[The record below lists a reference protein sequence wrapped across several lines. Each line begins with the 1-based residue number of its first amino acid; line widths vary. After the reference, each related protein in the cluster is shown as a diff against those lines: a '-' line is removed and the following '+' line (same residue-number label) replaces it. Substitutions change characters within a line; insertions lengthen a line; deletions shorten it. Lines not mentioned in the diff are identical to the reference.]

1 MQQSVLSAIPGRI
14 AMQPAERGATAP
26 GRRAA
31 PDWTVIA
38 PAAVTLAVMLWGITA
53 PAYWGDEADTVSA
66 ESRSLP
72 QLVRLLGHVDAVHG
86 LYYLLM
92 WPVVRVAGPGEFA
105 TRLPSAVAMAAAA
118 AGIAAIGRRL
128 ASRRIGLCAG
138 LVFAAMPVIGEQGHN
153 ARPYATV
160 TAAAVAASWLLVRAA
175 GDPRWR
181 WFAAYGGMLAVL
193 GYLELDALLLV
204 GAHAVA
210 LRQLAQADDPQ
221 ARRGTSRRWAAAAF
235 GAALAVAP
243 LVVFGWAQR
252 GQISW
257 IHRPGWA
264 DARAMLASLGGGP
277 PSLAAALWALA
288 AIGCATSLAAARG
301 RRGAGGWR
309 LARLALPWLA
319 LPPAAMLAISQAMPV
334 YNFRYVEF
342 CVPAL
347 ALLAG
352 LGLAALGRVW
362 RAGAAVLLVVL
373 AVPAQLAMRV
383 PGTGLRQAAS
393 ILAAAGRPGDAIVYP
408 GTDIPP
414 WYLAYPAGFARL
426 DNIGMARSPAVS
438 GRLYGVS
445 VPLDLL
451 KQREQHARRIWVVEM
466 ESWQDPA
473 RYLSSGFRLRHAWQL
488 DHGRLRIWLYQRE
501 PLATPAGSAARSGSA
516 VGQDSG
522 EPEAGQD
529 AGVEASHG
537 ADPVC
542 DALCGSISIPIIT
555 AAICGSSPP
564 SPKRRVPWRACLIPD
579 LRRSLLLRATPRRG
593 PGRPAHRSKARP

>member
-72 QLVRLLGHVDAVHG
+72 QLARLLGHVDAVHG

-92 WPVVRVAGPGEFA
+92 WPVVQVAGPGEFA

-128 ASRRIGLCAG
+128 ASRRTGLCAG

-153 ARPYATV
+153 ARPYAMV
-160 TAAAVAASWLLVRAA
+160 TAAAVAASWLLVRLA

-181 WFAAYGGMLAVL
+181 WFVAYGGMLVVL

-210 LRQLAQADDPQ
+210 LRQLAQADDPHT
-221 ARRGTSRRWAAAAF
+221 RRGTSRRWTAAAF

-264 DARAMLASLGGGP
+264 DAGAMLASLGGGP
-277 PSLAAALWALA
+277 LALAVAVWALA
-288 AIGCATSLAAARG
+288 AAGCATALAAARG

-319 LPPAAMLAISQAMPV
+319 LPPTAMLAISQAMPV

-362 RAGAAVLLVVL
+362 RAGAAVLLLAL
-373 AVPAQLAMRV
+373 AVPPQLAMRV

-488 DHGRLRIWLYQRE
+488 DYGRLRIWLYQRE

-516 VGQDSG
+516 VGQGSG

-529 AGVEASHG
+529 AGVEAGHG

-542 DALCGSISIPIIT
+542 DALCGRSRSR
-555 AAICGSSPP
+555 S
-564 SPKRRVPWRACLIPD
+564 
-579 LRRSLLLRATPRRG
+579 SLLPSAAPHHRHRREG
-593 PGRPAHRSKARP
+593 IRGGHA

>member
-1 MQQSVLSAIPGRI
+1 MQQAVRTAIPSR
-14 AMQPAERGATAP
+14 AAVRPAERGATP
-26 GRRAA
+26 TGRQAA
-31 PDWTVIA
+31 PDWTVIV
-38 PAAVTLAVMLWGITA
+38 PAIVTLAVMLWGITA
-53 PAYWGDEADTVSA
+53 PAYWADEADTVSA

-72 QLVRLLGHVDAVHG
+72 QLVQLLGHVDAVHG

-92 WPVVRVAGPGEFA
+92 WPVVQAAGPGEFA
-105 TRLPSAVAMAAAA
+105 TRIPSAVAMAAAA
-118 AGIAAIGRRL
+118 AGIAVIGRRL
-128 ASRRIGLCAG
+128 ASRRAGLCAG
-138 LVFAAMPVIGEQGHN
+138 LVFAAMPVISEQAHN
-153 ARPYATV
+153 ARPYAMV
-160 TAAAVAASWLLVRAA
+160 TAVAVAASWLLVRVAD
-175 GDPRWR
+175 DPRWR
-181 WFAAYGGMLAVL
+181 WSAAYGGMLAVL

-204 GAHAVA
+204 GAHALA
-210 LRQLAQADDPQ
+210 LRQLAQTDDPQ
-221 ARRGTSRRWAAAAF
+221 TRRGTSRRWAAAAL

-264 DARAMLASLGGGP
+264 DAGAMLASLGGGP
-277 PSLAAALWALA
+277 LALAIAVWALA
-288 AIGCATSLAAARG
+288 AAGCATALAARG

-319 LPPAAMLAISQAMPV
+319 IPPVATLAVSQAMPV
-334 YNFRYVEF
+334 YNFRYVVF

-352 LGLAALGRVW
+352 LGLAAVGRVW
-362 RAGAAVLLVVL
+362 RAGAVMLILAL

-393 ILAAAGRPGDAIVYP
+393 FLAAAGRPGDAIVYP

-451 KQREQHARRIWVVEM
+451 KQCEQHARRIWVVEM

-473 RYLSSGFRLRHAWQL
+473 RYLSSGFRLRRAWHL
-488 DHGRLRIWLYQRE
+488 DHGHLRIWLYQRE

-516 VGQDSG
+516 VGQGSG
-522 EPEAGQD
+522 E
-529 AGVEASHG
+529 
-537 ADPVC
+537 
-542 DALCGSISIPIIT
+542 
-555 AAICGSSPP
+555 
-564 SPKRRVPWRACLIPD
+564 RV
-579 LRRSLLLRATPRRG
+579 LL
-593 PGRPAHRSKARP
+593 

>member
-1 MQQSVLSAIPGRI
+1 MQQSVRTAIPGRT
-14 AMQPAERGATAP
+14 AVQPAERGATAR
-26 GRRAA
+26 GRGAA

-38 PAAVTLAVMLWGITA
+38 PAVVTLAVMLWGITA
-53 PAYWGDEADTVSA
+53 PAYWADEADTVSA

-86 LYYLLM
+86 LYYLLE
-92 WPVVRVAGPGEFA
+92 WPVVRVAGAGEFA

-128 ASRRIGLCAG
+128 ASRRTGLCAG

-153 ARPYATV
+153 ARPYAMV

-204 GAHAVA
+204 GAHALA
-210 LRQLAQADDPQ
+210 LRPLAQASDPQ
-221 ARRGTSRRWAAAAF
+221 TRRGTSRRWAATAF

-243 LVVFGWAQR
+243 LVAFGWAQR

-264 DARAMLASLGGGP
+264 DAGAMLASLGGGP
-277 PSLAAALWALA
+277 PALAVAVWALA
-288 AIGCATSLAAARG
+288 GVGCASALAAARG
-301 RRGAGGWR
+301 CRGAGGWL

-319 LPPAAMLAISQAMPV
+319 IPPVAMLAVSQAMPV
-334 YNFRYVEF
+334 YNFRYVVF

-352 LGLAALGRVW
+352 LGLAGLGRLW
-362 RAGAAVLLVVL
+362 RAGTAILILAL
-373 AVPAQLAMRV
+373 AVPAQLDMRV

-393 ILAAAGRPGDAIVYP
+393 ILAVAGRPGDAIVYP

-445 VPLDLL
+445 VPLALL
-451 KQREQHARRIWVVEM
+451 KLREQHAGRVWVFEM
-466 ESWQDPA
+466 DSWQDPA
-473 RYLSSGFRLRHAWQL
+473 RYLSSGYWLRHTWQL
-488 DHGRLRIWLYQRE
+488 DHGHLQIWLYQRE
-501 PLATPAGSAARSGSA
+501 PLAAPAGSAARSGSA
-516 VGQDSG
+516 VGQGSG
-522 EPEAGQD
+522 APEAGQD
-529 AGVEASHG
+529 AGVEAGHG
-537 ADPVC
+537 ADPVS
-542 DALCGSISIPIIT
+542 DA
-555 AAICGSSPP
+555 
-564 SPKRRVPWRACLIPD
+564 
-579 LRRSLLLRATPRRG
+579 
-593 PGRPAHRSKARP
+593 

>member
-72 QLVRLLGHVDAVHG
+72 QLARLLGHVDAVHG

-92 WPVVRVAGPGEFA
+92 WPVVRVAGVGEFA

-128 ASRRIGLCAG
+128 ASRRTGLCAG

-153 ARPYATV
+153 ARPYAMV
-160 TAAAVAASWLLVRAA
+160 TAAAVAASWLLVRLA

-181 WFAAYGGMLAVL
+181 WFVAYGGMLAVL

-204 GAHAVA
+204 GAHALA
-210 LRQLAQADDPQ
+210 LRPLAQASDPQ
-221 ARRGTSRRWAAAAF
+221 TRRGTSRRWAAAAF

-243 LVVFGWAQR
+243 LVAFGWAQR

-264 DARAMLASLGGGP
+264 DAGAMLASLGGGP
-277 PSLAAALWALA
+277 LALAVAVWALAGVGCASALAAAP
-288 AIGCATSLAAARG
+288 GS
-301 RRGAGGWR
+301 RGAGGW
-309 LARLALPWLA
+309 LVARLALPWLA
-319 LPPAAMLAISQAMPV
+319 IPPVAMLAVSQAMPV
-334 YNFRYVEF
+334 YNFRYVVF

-347 ALLAG
+347 ALLVG

-362 RAGAAVLLVVL
+362 RAGAAVLILAL

-393 ILAAAGRPGDAIVYP
+393 FLAAAGRPGDAIVYP

-445 VPLDLL
+445 VPLALL
-451 KQREQHARRIWVVEM
+451 KQREQHARRIWVVQM
-466 ESWQDPA
+466 GSWQNPA
-473 RYLSSGFRLRHAWQL
+473 GYLSSGFRLRSAWQSDDGNL
-488 DHGRLRIWLYQRE
+488 HIWLYQRE
-501 PLATPAGSAARSGSA
+501 PPAAPAGSARSEEHTSEL
-516 VGQDSG
+516 QSRRDL
-522 EPEAGQD
+522 
-529 AGVEASHG
+529 
-537 ADPVC
+537 VC
-542 DALCGSISIPIIT
+542 
-555 AAICGSSPP
+555 
-564 SPKRRVPWRACLIPD
+564 R
-579 LRRSLLLRATPRRG
+579 LLLEKKKKKEHT
-593 PGRPAHRSKARP
+593 

>member
-38 PAAVTLAVMLWGITA
+38 PAVVTLAVMLWGITA
-53 PAYWGDEADTVSA
+53 PAYWADEANTVSA

-86 LYYLLM
+86 LYYLLE
-92 WPVVRVAGPGEFA
+92 WPVVRVAGAGEFA

-128 ASRRIGLCAG
+128 ASRRTGLCAG

-153 ARPYATV
+153 ARPYAMV
-160 TAAAVAASWLLVRAA
+160 TAAAVAASWLLVRLA

-181 WFAAYGGMLAVL
+181 WFVAYGGMLAVL

-204 GAHAVA
+204 GAHALA
-210 LRQLAQADDPQ
+210 LRQLAQAEDPQ
-221 ARRGTSRRWAAAAF
+221 TRRGTTRRWAAAAF
-235 GAALAVAP
+235 AAGLAVAP

-264 DARAMLASLGGGP
+264 DAGAMLASLGGGP
-277 PSLAAALWALA
+277 LALAVAVWALA
-288 AIGCATSLAAARG
+288 AVGCATALAAARD

-309 LARLALPWLA
+309 LAQLALPWLTI
-319 LPPAAMLAISQAMPV
+319 PPVIMLAVSQAMPV
-334 YNFRYVEF
+334 YNFRYVLF

-362 RAGAAVLLVVL
+362 RAGAAILILAL
-373 AVPAQLAMRV
+373 AVPPQLTTRV
-383 PGTGLRQAAS
+383 PGTGMRQAAS
-393 ILAAAGRPGDAIVYP
+393 FLAAAKRPGDAIVYP

-426 DNIGMARSPAVS
+426 DNIGMARSPAAS

-445 VPLDLL
+445 VPLALL
-451 KQREQHARRIWVVEM
+451 KQREQHARRIWVVEV

-473 RYLSSGFRLRHAWQL
+473 RYLSSGFRLQHAWQL

-501 PLATPAGSAARSGSA
+501 PSAAPAGSAAHPRDQASG
-516 VGQDSG
+516 D
-522 EPEAGQD
+522 
-529 AGVEASHG
+529 
-537 ADPVC
+537 
-542 DALCGSISIPIIT
+542 
-555 AAICGSSPP
+555 
-564 SPKRRVPWRACLIPD
+564 
-579 LRRSLLLRATPRRG
+579 TPRRMNG
-593 PGRPAHRSKARP
+593 PLKGEQSVSSSALNVIKASGLAVR

>member
-38 PAAVTLAVMLWGITA
+38 PAIVTLAVMLWGITA
-53 PAYWGDEADTVSA
+53 PAYWADEMDTVSA

-72 QLVRLLGHVDAVHG
+72 QLVQLLGHVDAVHG

-92 WPVVRVAGPGEFA
+92 WPVVQAAGPGELA

-118 AGIAAIGRRL
+118 AGIAVIGRRL
-128 ASRRIGLCAG
+128 ASRRAGLCAG
-138 LVFAAMPVIGEQGHN
+138 LVFAAMPVISEQAHN
-153 ARPYATV
+153 ARPYAMV
-160 TAAAVAASWLLVRAA
+160 TAVAVAAGWLLVRVA
-175 GDPRWR
+175 DDQRWR
-181 WFAAYGGMLAVL
+181 WSAAYGGMLAVL

-204 GAHAVA
+204 GAHALA
-210 LRQLAQADDPQ
+210 LRQLAQTDDPQ
-221 ARRGTSRRWAAAAF
+221 TRRGTTQRWATAAF
-235 GAALAVAP
+235 VAVLAVAP
-243 LVVFGWAQR
+243 LVAFGWAQR

-257 IHRPGWA
+257 IRPPGWA
-264 DARAMLASLGGGP
+264 DADAMLASLGGGP
-277 PSLAAALWALA
+277 LALAVAVWALA
-288 AIGCATSLAAARG
+288 AVGCVTALASARD

-319 LPPAAMLAISQAMPV
+319 IPPTAMLAVSQAMPV
-334 YNFRYVEF
+334 YNFRYVLF

-362 RAGAAVLLVVL
+362 RAGAAILILAL
-373 AVPAQLAMRV
+373 AVPPQLTTRV
-383 PGTGLRQAAS
+383 PGTGMRQAAS
-393 ILAAAGRPGDAIVYP
+393 FLATAERPGDAIVYP

-426 DNIGMARSPAVS
+426 DNIGMARSPAAS

-445 VPLDLL
+445 VPLALL
-451 KQREQHARRIWVVEM
+451 KQREQHARRIWVVQM
-466 ESWQDPA
+466 GSWLNPA
-473 RYLSSGFRLRHAWQL
+473 RYLSSGYRLRHTWQL
-488 DHGRLRIWLYQRE
+488 DHGHLQIWLYQRE
-501 PLATPAGSAARSGSA
+501 PLAAPAGSAARSGSA
-516 VGQDSG
+516 VGQGSG

-529 AGVEASHG
+529 AGVEAGHG
-537 ADPVC
+537 AD
-542 DALCGSISIPIIT
+542 
-555 AAICGSSPP
+555 
-564 SPKRRVPWRACLIPD
+564 
-579 LRRSLLLRATPRRG
+579 
-593 PGRPAHRSKARP
+593 

>member
-53 PAYWGDEADTVSA
+53 PSYWGDEADTVSA

-128 ASRRIGLCAG
+128 ASRRTGLCAG

-153 ARPYATV
+153 ARPYAMV
-160 TAAAVAASWLLVRAA
+160 TAAAVAASWLLVRVA

-204 GAHAVA
+204 GAHALA
-210 LRQLAQADDPQ
+210 LRQLVQADDPQ

-243 LVVFGWAQR
+243 LVVVGWAQR

-264 DARAMLASLGGGP
+264 DAGAMLASLGGGP
-277 PSLAAALWALA
+277 LALAAAVWALA
-288 AIGCATSLAAARG
+288 AIGCATALAAARG

-319 LPPAAMLAISQAMPV
+319 IPPVAMLAVSQAMPV
-334 YNFRYVEF
+334 YNFRYVVF

-362 RAGAAVLLVVL
+362 RAGAVILILAL

-393 ILAAAGRPGDAIVYP
+393 FLAAAGRPGDAIVYP

-445 VPLDLL
+445 VPLAQL
-451 KQREQHARRIWVVEM
+451 KLREQHARRIWVFEM
-466 ESWQDPA
+466 DSWQDPA
-473 RYLSSGFRLRHAWQL
+473 RYLSSGYRLRHTWRL
-488 DHGRLRIWLYQRE
+488 DQGHLRIWLYQRE
-501 PLATPAGSAARSGSA
+501 PLATPAGPAARSGSA
-516 VGQDSG
+516 VGQGSG

-529 AGVEASHG
+529 AGVEAGHG
-537 ADPVC
+537 ADPVARQGQ
-542 DALCGSISIPIIT
+542 DQQPTRVAHAGLRVAGVE
-555 AAICGSSPP
+555 AE
-564 SPKRRVPWRACLIPD
+564 RRLAV
-579 LRRSLLLRATPRRG
+579 G
-593 PGRPAHRSKARP
+593 PGSDQPPGASPRDGGEEAGRQLGSLVRQR

>member
-1 MQQSVLSAIPGRI
+1 MQQAVRTAIPSR
-14 AMQPAERGATAP
+14 AAVQPAERSATVHGPGAV
-26 GRRAA
+26 
-31 PDWTVIA
+31 PDWTVIV
-38 PAAVTLAVMLWGITA
+38 PAIVTLAVMLWGITA
-53 PAYWGDEADTVSA
+53 PAYWADEADTVSA

-92 WPVVRVAGPGEFA
+92 WPVVQAAGPGELA

-118 AGIAAIGRRL
+118 AGIAVIGRRL
-128 ASRRIGLCAG
+128 ASRRAGLCAG
-138 LVFAAMPVIGEQGHN
+138 LVFAAMPVISEQAHN
-153 ARPYATV
+153 ARPYAMV
-160 TAAAVAASWLLVRAA
+160 TAVAVAAGWLLVRVAD
-175 GDPRWR
+175 DPRWR
-181 WFAAYGGMLAVL
+181 WSAAYGGMLAVL
-193 GYLELDALLLV
+193 GYLELDALVLV
-204 GAHAVA
+204 GAHALA
-210 LRQLAQADDPQ
+210 LRQLAQTDDPQ
-221 ARRGTSRRWAAAAF
+221 TRRGTTRRWAAAAL
-235 GAALAVAP
+235 AATLAVAP

-264 DARAMLASLGGGP
+264 DAGAMLASLGGGP
-277 PSLAAALWALA
+277 LALAVAVWALA
-288 AIGCATSLAAARG
+288 AAGCATALAAARG

-319 LPPAAMLAISQAMPV
+319 LPPTAMLAISQAMPV

-362 RAGAAVLLVVL
+362 RAGAAVLLLAL
-373 AVPAQLAMRV
+373 AVPPQLAMRV

-488 DHGRLRIWLYQRE
+488 DYGRLRIWLYQRE

-516 VGQDSG
+516 VGQGSG

-529 AGVEASHG
+529 AGVEAGHG

-542 DALCGSISIPIIT
+542 DALCGRSRSR
-555 AAICGSSPP
+555 S
-564 SPKRRVPWRACLIPD
+564 
-579 LRRSLLLRATPRRG
+579 SLLPSAAPHHRHRREG
-593 PGRPAHRSKARP
+593 IRGGHA